1 MESGSTWTVKRIV
14 QCLQLLNKHREALE
28 YIEDLCITNPDDTK
42 VLIQKAKSLIATDKF
57 EKSIP
62 ILTKVAYLEHDNIS
76 ALRLLSYSQYRLGKF
91 DASMSNLKKIVSSN
105 PQACDYLVMGNISM
119 AMADFKEAINCYE
132 LASERDEN
140 GIDGVIDGVKSSA
153 KELEHLGVDT
163 SVLPMILDC
172 LIRL

>member
-1 MESGSTWTVKRIV
+1 MEP
-14 QCLQLLNKHREALE
+14 E
-28 YIEDLCITNPDDTK
+28 
-42 VLIQKAKSLIATDKF
+42 
-57 EKSIP
+57 
-62 ILTKVAYLEHDNIS
+62 NIS

-91 DASMSNLKKIVSSN
+91 DASMNNLKKIVSSD
-105 PQACDYLVMGNISM
+105 PQAGDYLVMGNIAM

-140 GIDGVIDGVKSSA
+140 GIDGVINSVKSSA

-172 LIRL
+172 LVRL